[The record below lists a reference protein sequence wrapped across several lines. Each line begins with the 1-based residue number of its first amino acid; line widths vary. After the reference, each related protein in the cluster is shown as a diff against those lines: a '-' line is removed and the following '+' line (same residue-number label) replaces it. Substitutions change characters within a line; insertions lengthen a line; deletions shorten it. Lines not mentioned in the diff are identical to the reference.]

1 MLSVDTNKQIKII
14 VALDDAHAIGLDNQ
28 MLWHLPDDFKF
39 FKATTMGHPMIMG
52 RKTFESI
59 GRPLPGRTSI
69 VITRNK
75 NWKAEGVEVVH
86 SLYEATQLAHSIH
99 DTAFVVGGAEIY
111 KQALPMVNGLYLTKV
126 HTHINKADAF
136 FPAIDFNNWELS
148 SSTAHSADEKHAFSF
163 DIEYWVRK

>member
-1 MLSVDTNKQIKII
+1 MEEPTSKSITII
-14 VALDDAHAIGLDNQ
+14 VALAENGAIGLDNK

-75 NWKAEGVEVVH
+75 DWQAEGVEVVH
-86 SLYEATQLAHSIH
+86 SLYEAIQLAHSLNN
-99 DTAFVVGGAEIY
+99 TAFVVGGAEIY
-111 KQALPMVNGLYLTKV
+111 KQTLPMAHTLFLTRV
-126 HTHINKADAF
+126 HTEIQQADAF
-136 FPAIDFNNWELS
+136 FPEVNYSDWKKVNTEY
-148 SSTAHSADEKHAFSF
+148 HEQDEKHAFSF
-163 DIEYWVRK
+163 EIEEWQRD